1 MNTTATTALTD
12 GRVLIR
18 PITLDDV
25 GPTYVAWLRDPEVNQ
40 YLETRHSEQT
50 LETVADFVRGILGN
64 PDQHLFAICTM
75 PGERHVGN
83 IKVGPVKHPHGLADV
98 SLFIGD
104 RGAWGQGVAT
114 AAIKLI
120 SRFAIEGLGLRK
132 LSAGVYGPNAG
143 SAKAFLRAGY
153 RQEGLRRRHYLMG
166 SDMVDALEFGFCADD
181 LSPKRQP

>member
-1 MNTTATTALTD
+1 
-12 GRVLIR
+12 VLIR

-25 GPTYVAWLRDPEVNQ
+25 SPRYVDWLRDPEVNQ

-50 LETVADFVRGILGN
+50 LESVAAFVRSILAT
-64 PDQHLFAICTM
+64 PDQHLFAICMM
-75 PGERHVGN
+75 PEERHVGN
-83 IKVGPVKHPHGLADV
+83 IKVGPIKHPHGLADV

-120 SRFAIEGLGLRK
+120 SRFAIERLGLRK
-132 LSAGVYGPNAG
+132 LSAGVYAPNTG

-153 RQEGLRRRHYLMG
+153 QQEGLRRRHYLMG
-166 SDMVDALEFGFCADD
+166 SEMVDALEFGLCAED
-181 LSPKRQP
+181 LSQQGQPQ